1 MRSAPFMIA
10 LSLAVLAAPVVAQ
23 DVSYVPGTGDIERE
37 GPIDGADYTSQAEDA
52 PVGDLSAKISDPM
65 MQETVAA
72 VVEDMAGA
80 LMAMPVG
87 PMVDAIENARPGM
100 IKRSLRRNATL
111 ADVAGRDARYL
122 PEELGE
128 RSREAMGMM
137 GGVANAVA
145 VMMPEIERMGR
156 QMEESF
162 RAAKARAR
170 PYRD

>member
-10 LSLAVLAAPVVAQ
+10 LSLAALTAPVAAQ
-23 DVSYVPGTGDIERE
+23 DVNYVSGTGDIERD
-37 GPIDGADYTSQAEDA
+37 GVIDGPDYVDDADDGRL
-52 PVGDLSAKISDPM
+52 GDLAGKMSDPM

-80 LMAMPVG
+80 MMAMPVG
-87 PMVDAIENARPGM
+87 PIVDAIENTRPGTVR
-100 IKRSLRRNATL
+100 RSIRHNATL

-128 RSREAMGMM
+128 RSREAIGMM

-145 VMMPEIERMGR
+145 VMMPQIERMGQ

-170 PYRD
+170 PDRD